1 MRYLKTLKHTNTQ
14 MGLFSAFKKDTSS
27 NLSKKTN
34 TFPWIDLTSVDQLIE
49 VQEQSKIT
57 PVVIF
62 KHSTRCVI
70 SRIVL
75 REFESSFPKD
85 KQSVSLYFL
94 DLLTYRDISN
104 EIGSK
109 FQVFHQSPQLIV
121 LKNGEAVYHASHN
134 EIKADA
140 IKDII

>member
-1 MRYLKTLKHTNTQ
+1 MRYLETLTHTHTQ

-27 NLSKKTN
+27 NQSKKTN
-34 TFPWIDLTSVDQLIE
+34 TFPWIDLTSTDQLIE
-49 VQEQSKIT
+49 VQEQSKIK

-70 SRIVL
+70 SRMVL

-85 KQSVSLYFL
+85 QHTASLYLL
-94 DLLTYRDISN
+94 DLLAYRDISN

-109 FQVFHQSPQLIV
+109 FQVSHQSPQLIV

-134 EIKADA
+134 DINAKA
-140 IKDII
+140 IKEFI

>member
-1 MRYLKTLKHTNTQ
+1 
-14 MGLFSAFKKDTSS
+14 MGLFSAFQKDISS
-27 NLSKKTN
+27 IQSKKTN

-70 SRIVL
+70 SRMVL
-75 REFESSFPKD
+75 REFESSFSKD
-85 KQSVSLYFL
+85 QHSVSLYFL
-94 DLLTYRDISN
+94 DLLVHRDISN

-121 LKNGEAVYHASHN
+121 LKNGQAVYHASHN

>member
-1 MRYLKTLKHTNTQ
+1 

-70 SRIVL
+70 SRMVL

-109 FQVFHQSPQLIV
+109 FQVSHQSPQLIV

-134 EIKADA
+134 EIKAGA